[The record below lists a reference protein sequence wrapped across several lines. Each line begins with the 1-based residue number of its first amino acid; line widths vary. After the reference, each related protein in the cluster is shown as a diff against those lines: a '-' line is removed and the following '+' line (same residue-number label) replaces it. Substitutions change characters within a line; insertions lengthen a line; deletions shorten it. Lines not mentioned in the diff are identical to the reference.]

1 MRFAALALITQLA
14 FSAAPLDSS
23 AEVWD
28 VVATMAAALA
38 EPNDAAF
45 MQPISKSFPQHG
57 LVQRQVTALVQAND
71 VVSSISLVSNE
82 GDDQRRTIE
91 VDWYL
96 EIQPR
101 APGGSLN
108 RRRENVKLSLTKTGK
123 RWMITS
129 LSPVEF
135 FAIPNRTQ

>member
-1 MRFAALALITQLA
+1 MRIAALALISQLA
-14 FSAAPLDSS
+14 FSAPPPDAATD
-23 AEVWD
+23 VWD

-57 LVQRQVTALVQAND
+57 LIERHVRALVQVND
-71 VVSSISLVSNE
+71 VVSSISLVANE
-82 GDDQRRTIE
+82 GGDQRRTIE
-91 VDWYL
+91 VDWYM

-101 APGGSLN
+101 VPGGLLS
-108 RRRENVKLSLTKTGK
+108 RRRENVKLILTKTGK

-135 FAIPNRTQ
+135 FAVPN

>member
-1 MRFAALALITQLA
+1 MRFAAVALITHLA
-14 FSAAPLDSS
+14 FGAPPPDDAAD
-23 AEVWD
+23 VWD

-57 LVQRQVTALVQAND
+57 LIERQVRALVQTND
-71 VVSSISLVSNE
+71 VVSSISSVSNE
-82 GDDQRRTIE
+82 GDDRRRTIE
-91 VDWYL
+91 VDWYM

-101 APGGSLN
+101 APGGSLS
-108 RRRENVKLSLTKTGK
+108 RRRENVKLILTKTGK
-123 RWMITS
+123 HWMITS

-135 FAIPNRTQ
+135 FAVSN